1 MQLRIVIT
9 MRVKRE
15 QAESIHQIPK
25 LEDIHGLFRK
35 KMTIFVEKLIV
46 IT

>member
-1 MQLRIVIT
+1 

-25 LEDIHGLFRK
+25 VEGVHGLIRK
-35 KMTIFVEKLIV
+35 KMTIFVEKELLLIM